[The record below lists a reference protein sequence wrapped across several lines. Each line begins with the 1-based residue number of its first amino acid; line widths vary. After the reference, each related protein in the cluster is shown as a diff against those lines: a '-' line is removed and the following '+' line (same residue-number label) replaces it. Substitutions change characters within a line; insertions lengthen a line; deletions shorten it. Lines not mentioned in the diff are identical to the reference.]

1 MILAGDIGGTKT
13 VIGLFGE
20 AGNRLH
26 AIREETF
33 PSQHYNS
40 LEEVLNQ
47 FMGPGPAASLSVAC
61 FGVAGPVIG
70 GKSNAT
76 NLPWELDER
85 SLAEA
90 LRVPRVKLLN
100 DLEATAYGMLHLEPT
115 DLCVLQPGSPRKG
128 NIAVI
133 AAGTGLG
140 EAILY
145 WDGKRY
151 HPMATEGGHADFAPR
166 SDIEVDLLRY
176 LQREFGH
183 VSYERLLSGP
193 GLFNI
198 YRFLRDSGIA
208 REPEWLRTRI
218 AEDDAGAV
226 ISEIGLAGDDP
237 LCTKA
242 LDLFVSMYGSEA
254 GNLTLKAFAIGG
266 VYVGGGIA
274 PKILAGAHDHA
285 PLRSAFTRA
294 FADKGRFADLL
305 RSIEVKVALNLR
317 APLIGAAHYG
327 LTAAY
332 RRSLP
337 PEGG

>member
-13 VIGLFGE
+13 VIGLFEE

-33 PSQHYNS
+33 PSQSYGS
-40 LEEVLNQ
+40 LEAILDQ
-47 FMGPGPAASLSVAC
+47 FMRPGSRPPLHAAC
-61 FGVAGPVIG
+61 FGVAGPVIE
-70 GKSNAT
+70 GKSKAT

-85 SLAEA
+85 RLAEA

-100 DLEATAYGMLHLEPT
+100 DLEAAAYGMLHLDPT
-115 DLCVLQPGSPRKG
+115 DLCVMQPGSPRKG

-145 WDGKRY
+145 WDGKCY
-151 HPMATEGGHADFAPR
+151 HPIATEGGHADFAPR
-166 SDIEVDLLRY
+166 SDLEIDLLHY
-176 LQREFGH
+176 LQKEFGH
-183 VSYERLLSGP
+183 VSYERVLSGP

-208 REPEWLRTRI
+208 PEPEWLRTRI
-218 AEDDAGAV
+218 AENDPGAM
-226 ISEIGLAGDDP
+226 ISEIGLTGDDP

-242 LDLFVSMYGSEA
+242 LDLFASIYGAEA
-254 GNLTLKAFAIGG
+254 GNLALKALAIGG

-274 PKILAGAHDHA
+274 PKILPRLKESTFLHA
-285 PLRSAFTRA
+285 FSN
-294 FADKGRFADLL
+294 KGRFAELL

-327 LTAAY
+327 LMLLS
-332 RRSLP
+332 RRS
-337 PEGG
+337 